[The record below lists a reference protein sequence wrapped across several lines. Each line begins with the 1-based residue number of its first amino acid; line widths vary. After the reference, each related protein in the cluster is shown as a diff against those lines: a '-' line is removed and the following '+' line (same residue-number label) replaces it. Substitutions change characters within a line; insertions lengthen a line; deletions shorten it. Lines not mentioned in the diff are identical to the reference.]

1 MFSSVGWG
9 EILILVIVGIIVV
22 GPERLPRIITDVK
35 AMIHAARG
43 AITSA
48 KEELGDDF
56 KEDFEDFRKP
66 LSQIND
72 MRRMGARGL
81 VSKALLD
88 DDPEFFRDIEAS
100 ARGVSSAVTGQA
112 GSPSEPARPPARRL
126 QRPLGLPGLPRP
138 ETPPPPVRR
147 RPTAERTGGPW
158 TRGTSSRTVSLT
170 VAGYYG
176 GSVPGDAEVQ
186 RASCQRLTA
195 GDQLVGQR
203 AESDA
208 GR

>member
-9 EILILVIVGIIVV
+9 EVLVLVIVGIIVV
-22 GPERLPRIITDVK
+22 GPERLPRIITDIK

-100 ARGVSSAVTGQA
+100 ARGVGSAVTGRDEASGTSAPAAPAAPSASSGTGDATDA
-112 GSPSEPARPPARRL
+112 G
-126 QRPLGLPGLPRP
+126 QKK
-138 ETPPPPVRR
+138 TD
-147 RPTAERTGGPW
+147 GGPAW
-158 TRGTSSRTVSLT
+158 G
-170 VAGYYG
+170 AMDE
-176 GSVPGDAEVQ
+176 GDV
-186 RASCQRLTA
+186 L
-195 GDQLVGQR
+195 
-203 AESDA
+203 
-208 GR
+208 

>member
-1 MFSSVGWG
+1 VFSSVGWG

-100 ARGVSSAVTGQA
+100 ARGVSSAVTGQ
-112 GSPSEPARPPARRL
+112 
-126 QRPLGLPGLPRP
+126 
-138 ETPPPPVRR
+138 
-147 RPTAERTGGPW
+147 
-158 TRGTSSRTVSLT
+158 
-170 VAGYYG
+170 G
-176 GSVPGDAEVQ
+176 GSASASTRSTGASGQAPAASAE
-186 RASCQRLTA
+186 ATGSSAA
-195 GDQLVGQR
+195 GDTTAAGQKKTDGG
-203 AESDA
+203 ADWGAMDEGDVL
-208 GR
+208 

>member
-1 MFSSVGWG
+1 VFSSVGWG

-22 GPERLPRIITDVK
+22 GSERLPRIITDVK

-100 ARGVSSAVTGQA
+100 ARGVSSAVTGQ
-112 GSPSEPARPPARRL
+112 
-126 QRPLGLPGLPRP
+126 
-138 ETPPPPVRR
+138 
-147 RPTAERTGGPW
+147 
-158 TRGTSSRTVSLT
+158 
-170 VAGYYG
+170 G
-176 GSVPGDAEVQ
+176 GSTSASTRSTGASGQAPAASAE
-186 RASCQRLTA
+186 ATGSSAA
-195 GDQLVGQR
+195 GDTTAAGQKKTDGG
-203 AESDA
+203 ADWGAMDEGDVL
-208 GR
+208 

>member
-9 EILILVIVGIIVV
+9 EILVLIIVGIIVV

-100 ARGVSSAVTGQA
+100 ARGVSSAVTGQ
-112 GSPSEPARPPARRL
+112 
-126 QRPLGLPGLPRP
+126 
-138 ETPPPPVRR
+138 
-147 RPTAERTGGPW
+147 
-158 TRGTSSRTVSLT
+158 
-170 VAGYYG
+170 G
-176 GSVPGDAEVQ
+176 GSASASTRSTGASSQAPAASVESAESS
-186 RASCQRLTA
+186 APAGATESSEA
-195 GDQLVGQR
+195 GDTTATGQKNTDGG
-203 AESDA
+203 ADWGSMDEGDVL
-208 GR
+208 

>member
-56 KEDFEDFRKP
+56 KEAFEDFRKP

-100 ARGVSSAVTGQA
+100 ARGVSSAVTGQ
-112 GSPSEPARPPARRL
+112 
-126 QRPLGLPGLPRP
+126 
-138 ETPPPPVRR
+138 
-147 RPTAERTGGPW
+147 
-158 TRGTSSRTVSLT
+158 
-170 VAGYYG
+170 G
-176 GSVPGDAEVQ
+176 GSTSASTRSTGASSQAPAASVESSAPAETTESSE
-186 RASCQRLTA
+186 ASAA
-195 GDQLVGQR
+195 GDTTAAGQKKTDGG
-203 AESDA
+203 ADWGAMDEGDVL
-208 GR
+208 

>member
-9 EILILVIVGIIVV
+9 EILVLVIVGIIVV

-35 AMIHAARG
+35 AIIHAARG

-112 GSPSEPARPPARRL
+112 GSPSEPARPARPARS
-126 QRPLGLPGLPRP
+126 
-138 ETPPPPVRR
+138 
-147 RPTAERTGGPW
+147 TGA
-158 TRGTSSRTVSLT
+158 SSQAPAAS
-170 VAGYYG
+170 AGAT
-176 GSVPGDAEVQ
+176 GSA
-186 RASCQRLTA
+186 AA
-195 GDQLVGQR
+195 GDTTAAGQKKTDSG
-203 AESDA
+203 ADWGAMDEGDVL
-208 GR
+208 

>member
-9 EILILVIVGIIVV
+9 EILVLVIVGIIVV

-112 GSPSEPARPPARRL
+112 GSPSEPARPARPARS
-126 QRPLGLPGLPRP
+126 
-138 ETPPPPVRR
+138 
-147 RPTAERTGGPW
+147 TGA
-158 TRGTSSRTVSLT
+158 SSQAPAAS
-170 VAGYYG
+170 AGAT
-176 GSVPGDAEVQ
+176 GSA
-186 RASCQRLTA
+186 AA
-195 GDQLVGQR
+195 GDTTAAGQKKTDSG
-203 AESDA
+203 ADWGAMDEGDVL
-208 GR
+208 

>member
-1 MFSSVGWG
+1 
-9 EILILVIVGIIVV
+9 LVIVGIIVV
-22 GPERLPRIITDVK
+22 GPERLPRIITDIK

-43 AITSA
+43 AISSA

-100 ARGVSSAVTGQA
+100 ARGVSDAVTGSGETTSAAGRQA
-112 GSPSEPARPPARRL
+112 PAPSAPAPATPPA
-126 QRPLGLPGLPRP
+126 PSPAAPAGPAVSSGAGD
-138 ETPPPPVRR
+138 T
-147 RPTAERTGGPW
+147 TAADQKKTGGGADW
-158 TRGTSSRTVSLT
+158 
-170 VAGYYG
+170 
-176 GSVPGDAEVQ
+176 GDMDE
-186 RASCQRLTA
+186 
-195 GDQLVGQR
+195 GDVL
-203 AESDA
+203 
-208 GR
+208 

>member
-9 EILILVIVGIIVV
+9 EILVLVIVGIIVV

-35 AMIHAARG
+35 AIIHAARG

-112 GSPSEPARPPARRL
+112 GSPSEPARLARPARS
-126 QRPLGLPGLPRP
+126 
-138 ETPPPPVRR
+138 
-147 RPTAERTGGPW
+147 TGA
-158 TRGTSSRTVSLT
+158 SSQAPAAS
-170 VAGYYG
+170 AGAT
-176 GSVPGDAEVQ
+176 GSA
-186 RASCQRLTA
+186 AA
-195 GDQLVGQR
+195 GDTTAAGQKKTDGG
-203 AESDA
+203 ADWGAMDEGDVL
-208 GR
+208 

>member
-9 EILILVIVGIIVV
+9 EVLVLVIVGIIVV
-22 GPERLPRIITDVK
+22 GPERLPRIITDIK

-43 AITSA
+43 AISSA

-100 ARGVSSAVTGQA
+100 ARGVSDAVTGSGETTSAAGRQA
-112 GSPSEPARPPARRL
+112 PAPSAPAPATPPA
-126 QRPLGLPGLPRP
+126 PSPAAPAGPAVSSGAGD
-138 ETPPPPVRR
+138 T
-147 RPTAERTGGPW
+147 TAADQKKTGGGADW
-158 TRGTSSRTVSLT
+158 
-170 VAGYYG
+170 
-176 GSVPGDAEVQ
+176 GDMDE
-186 RASCQRLTA
+186 
-195 GDQLVGQR
+195 GDVL
-203 AESDA
+203 
-208 GR
+208 

>member
-1 MFSSVGWG
+1 VFSSVGWG
-9 EILILVIVGIIVV
+9 EVLVLVIVGIIVV
-22 GPERLPRIITDVK
+22 GPERLPRIITDIK

-43 AITSA
+43 AISSA

-100 ARGVSSAVTGQA
+100 ARGVSDAVTGSGETTSAAGRQA
-112 GSPSEPARPPARRL
+112 PAPSAPAPATPPA
-126 QRPLGLPGLPRP
+126 PSPAAPAGPAVSSGAGD
-138 ETPPPPVRR
+138 T
-147 RPTAERTGGPW
+147 TAADQKKTGGGADW
-158 TRGTSSRTVSLT
+158 
-170 VAGYYG
+170 
-176 GSVPGDAEVQ
+176 GDMDE
-186 RASCQRLTA
+186 
-195 GDQLVGQR
+195 GDVL
-203 AESDA
+203 
-208 GR
+208 